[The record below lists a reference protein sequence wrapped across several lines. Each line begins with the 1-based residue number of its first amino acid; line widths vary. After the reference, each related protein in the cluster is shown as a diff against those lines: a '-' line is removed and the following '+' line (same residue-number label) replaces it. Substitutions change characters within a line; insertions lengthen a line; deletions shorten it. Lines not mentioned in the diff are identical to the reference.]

1 MEKKIAGLMV
11 MMMLSLI
18 ETVVGWL
25 VGWLVGECNKMQ
37 STSTSQISWTDTR
50 KILRNN
56 WRTMTLVLP
65 HKKRLYFDLGKDSSD
80 PDRHISILTIDI
92 LLMTYAS

>member
-25 VGWLVGECNKMQ
+25 VGWLVSAIKCNQPQPLKYLERTLGRFSETIGEK
-37 STSTSQISWTDTR
+37 
-50 KILRNN
+50 
-56 WRTMTLVLP
+56 
-65 HKKRLYFDLGKDSSD
+65 
-80 PDRHISILTIDI
+80 
-92 LLMTYAS
+92 

>member
-25 VGWLVGECNKMQ
+25 VGWLVGAIKCNQPQPLKY
-37 STSTSQISWTDTR
+37 
-50 KILRNN
+50 LE
-56 WRTMTLVLP
+56 RT
-65 HKKRLYFDLGKDSSD
+65 LGRFSE
-80 PDRHISILTIDI
+80 TIGEQ
-92 LLMTYAS
+92 